1 MSIRR
6 LGKNVS
12 TDTDI
17 LLILILIFK
26 VQRKTPKFIK
36 SDPPYYLLW
45 QLLKLLY
52 YRVHLYAIFN
62 LCRHVFL

>member
-6 LGKNVS
+6 LGKNVP
-12 TDTDI
+12 TDIDI
-17 LLILILIFK
+17 LLILICK
-26 VQRKTPKFIK
+26 VQRKTSKFIK

-52 YRVHLYAIFN
+52 YVVHLYAIFN
-62 LCRHVFL
+62 LCMFL